1 MRHATLNSDERD
13 DRHRCPHLEQ
23 RDLRTR
29 LRVWQESRPTLEA
42 NTSPIC
48 MTIRWEVDIRHPL
61 HVVSEARSA
70 RAGPSFKSVSFA
82 LGRNPR
88 HIASHHV
95 RRRGKVGRREN
106 EVLGATAKL
115 ERQKPSALVMM
126 KKMLRVDRG
135 WARTFG
141 MEIKSL
147 RTSFLP
153 SSSTAHLVEIVKHE
167 LEFC

>member
-1 MRHATLNSDERD
+1 
-13 DRHRCPHLEQ
+13 
-23 RDLRTR
+23 
-29 LRVWQESRPTLEA
+29 
-42 NTSPIC
+42 

-95 RRRGKVGRREN
+95 RRGKVGRRDN
-106 EVLGATAKL
+106 EVIGATTKV
-115 ERQKPSALVMM
+115 ERQKAFGLDNDDV
-126 KKMLRVDRG
+126 
-135 WARTFG
+135 G

-147 RTSFLP
+147 RTAFLP
-153 SSSTAHLVEIVKHE
+153 SSSTAHLVEIVQHE